1 MSFKTDLCVKWIA
14 EGRDRCLWQ
23 LTSPLE
29 YEGCWPEFHIIVP
42 TGFYTD
48 FASIPRDWVA
58 WHAYGGKFNVESVPH
73 DYLYRI
79 DSIPVVTQEQA
90 DYYLWFALKK
100 SGRYSEIDCRVIWNA
115 VHLAGKDSFHKYKVA
130 DVLPIEMAGGLE
142 HE

>member
-1 MSFKTDLCVKWIA
+1 MPFKTDLCVKWIA
-14 EGRDRCLWQ
+14 EGKDRCLWQ
-23 LTSPLE
+23 LISSLAHD
-29 YEGCWPEFHIIVP
+29 GCWPDIIIIAP

-48 FASIPRDWVA
+48 FGSIPRDFVA
-58 WHAYGGKFNVESVPH
+58 WHLFGGKFNEEAAIH

-90 DYYLWFALKK
+90 DYWLWFTLKE

-130 DVLPIEMAGGLE
+130 DALPIDMVGGKE